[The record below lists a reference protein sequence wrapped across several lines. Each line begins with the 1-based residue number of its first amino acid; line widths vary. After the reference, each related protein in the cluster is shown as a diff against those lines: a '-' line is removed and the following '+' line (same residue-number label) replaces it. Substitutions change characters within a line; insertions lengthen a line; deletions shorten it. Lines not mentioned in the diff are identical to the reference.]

1 MPDIHLVEVSPRDG
15 LQNEPT
21 ILSVADRISLIER
34 AIAAGARRIE
44 VVSFVN
50 PARVPQMADAEAVV
64 AGLPRGSGATFIGLV
79 LNKRGVLR
87 ALETAIDEIGL
98 VCVAS
103 DTFGMKNQGQT
114 SAESLGMACESL
126 RFAREQGR
134 AAQAMI
140 GVAWGCPF
148 EGPTDSARVVAM
160 AKRLAEA
167 GSHEIGLADTIGIA
181 KPYEVARLVT
191 DVRAAIGAVPLRIHL
206 HDTRGMGVANA
217 LAAIGAG
224 ATVLDAAIGG
234 TGGCPFA
241 PGSAGNVATEDLAY
255 ALEGGLG
262 LDLDR
267 VVDAAIWLNGKL
279 DRTRTSAVARAMR
292 A

>member
-1 MPDIHLVEVSPRDG
+1 
-15 LQNEPT
+15 
-21 ILSVADRISLIER
+21 
-34 AIAAGARRIE
+34 
-44 VVSFVN
+44 
-50 PARVPQMADAEAVV
+50 
-64 AGLPRGSGATFIGLV
+64 
-79 LNKRGVLR
+79 
-87 ALETAIDEIGL
+87 
-98 VCVAS
+98 
-103 DTFGMKNQGQT
+103 
-114 SAESLGMACESL
+114 
-126 RFAREQGR
+126 
-134 AAQAMI
+134 
-140 GVAWGCPF
+140 
-148 EGPTDSARVVAM
+148 
-160 AKRLAEA
+160 LAEA